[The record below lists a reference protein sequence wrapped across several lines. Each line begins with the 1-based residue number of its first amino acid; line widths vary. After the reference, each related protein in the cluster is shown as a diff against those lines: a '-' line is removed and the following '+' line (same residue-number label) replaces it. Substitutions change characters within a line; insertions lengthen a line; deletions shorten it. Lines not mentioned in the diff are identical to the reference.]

1 MQNFFAPLSL
11 LHHHCTAIIFDF
23 RIVITVFSSE
33 ILDLNAICNN
43 FFIAIL
49 FPILIACKYYTT
61 FNVLLPFFS
70 DLWICVFSLCW
81 RVSIFFHTPCSVYV
95 NQSIQEDTVIK
106 RCSKMTVIP
115 IFKKVVEKIYL
126 WVSSF
131 LIEMQFVSM
140 QLDFHRKNKIHQM
153 FLQVS
158 FKNFQAF

>member
-33 ILDLNAICNN
+33 ILDSNAICNN
-43 FFIAIL
+43 FFLAIL

-81 RVSIFFHTPCSVYV
+81 RVSVFFHTPCFVYI

-106 RCSKMTVIP
+106 RCSAKWLLSQYSKKLSKKY
-115 IFKKVVEKIYL
+115 IFE
-126 WVSSF
+126 SAHF
-131 LIEMQFVSM
+131 
-140 QLDFHRKNKIHQM
+140 
-153 FLQVS
+153 
-158 FKNFQAF
+158 

>member
-106 RCSKMTVIP
+106 RCSAKWLLSQYSKKLSKKY
-115 IFKKVVEKIYL
+115 IFE
-126 WVSSF
+126 SAHF
-131 LIEMQFVSM
+131 
-140 QLDFHRKNKIHQM
+140 
-153 FLQVS
+153 
-158 FKNFQAF
+158 